1 MNDLEK
7 QIEEAFENAIRQ
19 GRLSLDEASS
29 NYVGDFM
36 WMGKNSEGL
45 DAFKNS
51 TTRQYI
57 K

>member
-7 QIEEAFENAIRQ
+7 QIKEAFENAIRQ

-36 WMGKNSEGL
+36 
-45 DAFKNS
+45 
-51 TTRQYI
+51 
-57 K
+57 